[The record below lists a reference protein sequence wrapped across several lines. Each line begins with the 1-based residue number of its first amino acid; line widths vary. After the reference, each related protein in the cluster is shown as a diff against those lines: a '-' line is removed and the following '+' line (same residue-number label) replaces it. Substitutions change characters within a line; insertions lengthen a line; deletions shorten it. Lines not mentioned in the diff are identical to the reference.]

1 MVSQRDTQN
10 PDVNSIPSDSYGE
23 HENIGPSDRE
33 DTDDIEGYEHDEDV
47 IPVPPDQEP
56 IAPIEEPPDTQ
67 KPPVGDVDD
76 SPKRIAGE

>member
-10 PDVNSIPSDSYGE
+10 PDVNSIPSDSYGS
-23 HENIGPSDRE
+23 HEDTGRSERN
-33 DTDDIEGYEHDEDV
+33 DTDDIEGYDHDEDV
-47 IPVPPDQEP
+47 VPVPPDQQP
-56 IAPIEEPPDTQ
+56 VAPIEEPPETR